1 MARDPWSLST
11 EIDLQKLQEKEKEKE
26 KEKENSIK

>member
-26 KEKENSIK
+26 NSIK